1 MIVFKGC
8 ARCAGDLY
16 VERDVGQTDLVCLQC
31 GFRNSIRSWI
41 DEAPEL
47 RRQEIKDKELAELGV

>member
-16 VERDVGQTDLVCLQC
+16 VEKDVGSTDLVCLQC
-31 GFRNSIRSWI
+31 GFRKSIRTWI
-41 DEAPEL
+41 DEAPEM
-47 RRQEIKDKELAELGV
+47 RRQEIKEKELQELGV